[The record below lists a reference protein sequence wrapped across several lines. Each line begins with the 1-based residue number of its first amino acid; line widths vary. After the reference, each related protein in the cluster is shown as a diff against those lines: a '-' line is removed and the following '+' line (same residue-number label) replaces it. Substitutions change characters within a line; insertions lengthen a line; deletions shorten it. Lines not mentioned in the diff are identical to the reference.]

1 MSHAAP
7 TPVPQVDAPRRRPSS
22 WLEAKRK
29 PTAKQHL
36 RALRRSQEKRE
47 RELDVPQCV
56 AGHQHLFPR
65 SPALGVNSNVN
76 NSLAQSQ
83 HIFFPSRIL
92 EFLSMMRLSSYL
104 TYVSGGTQEARRIVK
119 LSYRLLFA
127 EDKDR
132 MPVSLEGSSRSLDDT
147 ERTVQSVRAFKQRP
161 S

>member
-83 HIFFPSRIL
+83 HIFSPSRIL

-119 LSYRLLFA
+119 LSGYSLRRIKTVCLCRLKA
-127 EDKDR
+127 
-132 MPVSLEGSSRSLDDT
+132 P
-147 ERTVQSVRAFKQRP
+147 RAHSTILSGPYKV
-161 S
+161 